1 MRNFKKAAVL
11 TSVLLF
17 VALAV
22 YLNWSYNKKEE
33 EAAMTNTETTLAEDK
48 TIEEAGLFYQK
59 PEEVRTVSAYFET
72 VRLNR
77 SRARDEAVQTLS
89 NVSETSGASQETV
102 DTALAEISQVAEYT
116 MMEAEL
122 EGLILAKGFDECVV
136 FITDDGVDVTVP
148 ASSDGLSTAEVAR
161 ITDAVLSETNFT
173 ADNLKIVEVRG

>member
-33 EAAMTNTETTLAEDK
+33 DVSANAETTLAEEPEL
-48 TIEEAGLFYQK
+48 EEAGLFYEK
-59 PEEVRTVSAYFET
+59 PEEVKSVSAYFET

-89 NVSETSGASQETV
+89 NVSETEGASQETV
-102 DTALAEISQVAEYT
+102 DMALAEISQVAEYS

-122 EGLILAKGFDECVV
+122 EGLILAKGFEECVV